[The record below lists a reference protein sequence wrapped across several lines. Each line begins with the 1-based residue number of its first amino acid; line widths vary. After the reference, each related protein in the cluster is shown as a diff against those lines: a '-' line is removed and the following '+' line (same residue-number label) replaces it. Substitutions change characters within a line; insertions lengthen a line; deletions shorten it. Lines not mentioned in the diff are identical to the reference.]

1 MSAVTAGPRHAVNV
15 GPITDEVQRAQ
26 LVTAIVGFGT
36 AVFGTAV
43 ALLGRDTIVAV
54 WGGLVTL
61 CVTPGCAV
69 VCWHLTLDRL
79 TRVLAVLGAS
89 MTWSV
94 LVTTVLAWL
103 QVTNLGVLITV
114 TAGVG
119 GIGSAV
125 FLISQAIVRG
135 GRRRNSRG
143 WTGADTDQRPK
154 RAVASRETSFLE
166 IPLIIA
172 LVTATGLWVGAVI
185 KGHGHSVGSYGLL
198 PLLGVPF
205 FAAVGF
211 TVGALV
217 LALWFI
223 RTAWPA
229 AVMALGLLLAEF
241 FATQKFLAVAPLYS
255 YVYKHIGVVDYVV
268 HGGALNDRADVY
280 QQWPGF
286 FAVAAGLVHLSGRSP
301 LAYANWAELF
311 FETLNAVTLF
321 AIARPFCR
329 QHQII
334 PYITVLLYVTASW
347 EGQEY
352 YAPQTLAF
360 QLALL
365 FQFFLLPLLEP
376 ERLRRPF
383 RKGRWF
389 VIPPLMTQI
398 EIRGDKRSASVGRVA
413 RAIGIVALFGAI
425 MITHQLSP
433 YIVFAGVAVLWILG
447 VLRHRPIVF
456 TLVAMIVIYPLLHL
470 TAISQNPVLNVFDL
484 SNATGTKGFT
494 QASPAQALG
503 SDLAKVVCLGI
514 WGATVVSALSYRR
527 RLGVVAIPL
536 VFATVPIMLV
546 IVSNYGG
553 EGIFRAFLFSSPW
566 CALVITMRLTDL
578 VRAPKFRLM
587 AVGSWAL
594 FAALASAQAADFGQ
608 FPVIQMPLEEISAA
622 AYFLDHAPSNSTL
635 ILAADNFPSRVN
647 GRYVLH
653 NTPQM
658 PNDPA
663 LDGYP
668 QFDGNRLDL
677 MSPRALAL
685 SVTYI
690 AKGKTYLV
698 IAPSMYAYLDYYE
711 SFAAGT
717 LPSLV
722 RRLKASNYWRVW
734 YQNDGTII
742 LRAVPQGKP
751 HEAKGGSESKTNK
764 RTA

>member
-1 MSAVTAGPRHAVNV
+1 MSAVSARPRHAISV
-15 GPITDEVQRAQ
+15 GPSADEVQRGQ
-26 LVTAIVGFGT
+26 LVTAIVGVGS
-36 AVFGTAV
+36 AALGTAV
-43 ALLGRDTIVAV
+43 ALLGRDTVGAL

-79 TRVLAVLGAS
+79 TRALAVLCAS

-125 FLISQAIVRG
+125 FLISHAMTRVDKRQNA
-135 GRRRNSRG
+135 RG
-143 WTGADTDQRPK
+143 WTRAGEGPRP
-154 RAVASRETSFLE
+154 RRTVSSRQSSFPE
-166 IPLIIA
+166 ILLIIT
-172 LVTATGLWVGAVI
+172 LVAATGLWLGAVI
-185 KGHGHSVGSYGLL
+185 KARGHTVGSYGLL
-198 PLLGVPF
+198 PLLNVPF

-223 RTAWPA
+223 RTAWPG
-229 AVMALGLLLAEF
+229 AVVALGLLMAEF
-241 FATQKFLAVAPLYS
+241 CATQKFLAVAPLYS

-268 HGGALNDRADVY
+268 HGGALNDRFDVY

-286 FAVAAGLVHLSGRSP
+286 FAAAAGLVRLSGRSP
-301 LAYANWAELF
+301 LTYANWAELF
-311 FETLNAVTLF
+311 FEALNAVTLF
-321 AIARPFCR
+321 AIAQRFSR
-329 QHQII
+329 RHRII
-334 PYITVLLYVTASW
+334 PYVTVLLYITANW

-360 QLALL
+360 QLSLS
-365 FQFFLLPLLEP
+365 FQLFLLPLLEP

-383 RKGRWF
+383 RKLRWLI
-389 VIPPLMTQI
+389 VPPLVTQM
-398 EIRGDKRSASVGRVA
+398 EIRGERQLTSVGRVA
-413 RAIGIVALFGAI
+413 RAVGIVALFGAI
-425 MITHQLSP
+425 MVTHQLSP

-447 VLRHRPIVF
+447 VLRHRPVV
-456 TLVAMIVIYPLLHL
+456 LVLLAMVVIYPLLHL
-470 TAISQNPVLNVFDL
+470 TAISQNPVLDMLDF
-484 SNATGTKGFT
+484 SNATGTKGFV

-514 WGATVVSALSYRR
+514 WGATAVSALSYRR

-536 VFATVPIMLV
+536 VFAAVPIMLV
-546 IVSNYGG
+546 MVSNYGG

-566 CALVITMRLTDL
+566 CALIITMRLTDL
-578 VRAPKFRLM
+578 VRAPMLRLIV
-587 AVGSWAL
+587 VGSWAL

-608 FPVIQMPLEEISAA
+608 FPVIQMPLTEVSAA

-635 ILAADNFPSRVN
+635 VLAADNFPSRLN
-647 GRYVLH
+647 GRYALH

-663 LDGYP
+663 LDLYP
-668 QFDGNRLDL
+668 QFDGNRLER
-677 MSPRALAL
+677 MTPKTLAL
-685 SVTYI
+685 WVTYI
-690 AKGKTYLV
+690 VKGNAYLV

-711 SFAAGT
+711 SFASGT
-717 LPSLV
+717 LPNLV
-722 RRLKASNYWRVW
+722 QRLKASDYWRVW
-734 YQNDGTII
+734 YQNDGTVIFQA
-742 LRAVPQGKP
+742 LPQGNPTKKKAA
-751 HEAKGGSESKTNK
+751 AKETNK
-764 RTA
+764 RAA